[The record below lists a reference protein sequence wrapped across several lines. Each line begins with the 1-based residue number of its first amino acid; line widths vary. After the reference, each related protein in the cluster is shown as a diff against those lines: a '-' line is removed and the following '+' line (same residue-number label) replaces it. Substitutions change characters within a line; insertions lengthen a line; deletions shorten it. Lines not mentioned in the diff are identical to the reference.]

1 MSHPELPP
9 IDVGDREQRVS
20 QALGMHDVDALLIT
34 SPTNIRWLTGFAGSA
49 GTVLVHDGEITLFT
63 DSRYTDRA
71 PGELADVASSADIVI
86 ARATLGA
93 EVRELAG
100 RAEVVG
106 LEADHVTWAQQQL
119 IDQNKG
125 QLDGKSSRKLAVKL
139 VGGRNALFG
148 QAVQHS
154 VSSAVACVLCVLCS
168 ATQRQ

>member
-1 MSHPELPP
+1 MLAT
-9 IDVGDREQRVS
+9 VN
-20 QALGMHDVDALLIT
+20 ALLIT

-119 IDQNKG
+119 IEQDWLPKQT
-125 QLDGKSSRKLAVKL
+125 LVPTSALVDGLRSRKDDAEIARIQA
-139 VGGRNALFG
+139 GTIAALER
-148 QAVQHS
+148 HS
-154 VSSAVACVLCVLCS
+154 TRRFNFNTFSYQT
-168 ATQRQ
+168 ATQAYRPVDG